1 MLGENGPRTECRI
14 PAELHRHL
22 YLFFLKKQKKNLKI
36 SQKLLVSQR
45 SNIGVGAAV
54 LVVWCQQRASGAAPC
69 NSCTPHTHSHIVTV
83 CTGSQ
88 LSLPLCSKHLFPP
101 ADLPP
106 PQKKKNFTFWA
117 TVRCLHSLSEEQLQV
132 PLVTLQFN
140 GLCCIRRTTSGA
152 FSDPVV
158 QWPLLY
164 QNNNF
169 RCL

>member
-69 NSCTPHTHSHIVTV
+69 NSCTPHTHSHIVHWIATLSATV
-83 CTGSQ
+83 LQTLASSCRFT
-88 LSLPLCSKHLFPP
+88 
-101 ADLPP
+101 PP
-106 PQKKKNFTFWA
+106 PKKKKLYFLGNS
-117 TVRCLHSLSEEQLQV
+117 SLSSFV
-132 PLVTLQFN
+132 
-140 GLCCIRRTTSGA
+140 IRRAAAGA
-152 FSDPVV
+152 FSDPAV

-164 QNNNF
+164 QKNNF

>member
-69 NSCTPHTHSHIVTV
+69 NSCTPHTHSHIVHWIATLSATV
-83 CTGSQ
+83 LQTLASSCRFT
-88 LSLPLCSKHLFPP
+88 
-101 ADLPP
+101 PP
-106 PQKKKNFTFWA
+106 PPKKKNFTFWA

-164 QNNNF
+164 QKNSY

>member
-88 LSLPLCSKHLFPP
+88 LSLPLCSKHLLPP

-106 PQKKKNFTFWA
+106 PQKKKLYFLGNS
-117 TVRCLHSLSEEQLQV
+117 SLSSFV
-132 PLVTLQFN
+132 
-140 GLCCIRRTTSGA
+140 IRRAAAGA
-152 FSDPVV
+152 FSDPAV

-164 QNNNF
+164 QKNNF